1 MRQAQAN
8 GHKVFL
14 CTGRNYKM
22 TSPVLRYGFD
32 GYVCSAGGYVVCGDT
47 VLFDCPMDKAQSDG
61 VRAVLEASG
70 VECTLE
76 ARDAT
81 YGGGQMMERL
91 ASYQAQRPDAVNSEL
106 GALASGFC
114 GRNADP
120 PAGGIQGGAD
130 LQDLLHSPGP
140 GLPGPGQGRL

>member
-1 MRQAQAN
+1 MDKRLIFLDIDGTFIQPGRMEAPASAVEAVRQAQAN

-81 YGGGQMMERL
+81 YGGVQMMERL
-91 ASYQAQRPDAVNSEL
+91 AAYQAQRPDAVNSEL
-106 GALASGFC
+106 E
-114 GRNADP
+114 RW
-120 PAGGIQGGAD
+120 
-130 LQDLLHSPGP
+130 LL
-140 GLPGPGQGRL
+140 RTEC